1 MQVADKSTADSIAV
15 FDHWMRVIGRGVGGV
30 CFVFWALQEAGYIP
44 AAGVPWYASLVWLLL
59 TAYPG
64 AAAVWGRKDPS
75 QWASMCL
82 MAAAAAAL
90 LTAGAWLAAVSVL
103 FWAQW
108 LPWIRRQPEDA
119 GPGLAPGLERSSWWQ
134 AAALAALGGAGWLLG
149 AQAETL
155 AAAAA
160 AGAATAPWRLASLG
174 PAIAVNIAPRHGIR
188 FSKGTDLF
196 PLREAD
202 VLVVDGV
209 DNLADG
215 GGAVDDATVE
225 AFRRLRRLRV
235 KRFELLTDEPAR
247 QAYAAAHRLG
257 MRWHAGLSRAEQ
269 AALVHAHQD
278 EGWTVAWVG
287 AQPSPGSVAADVYIQ
302 LDETLPKER
311 GGSVHA
317 AGWPAVAS
325 AFALGRKARQTI
337 RLHVCLAVPFT
348 LAAAAGAAWDLIPAG
363 LAPAAPLAVEWLA
376 RLQLS
381 RLSRF

>member
-1 MQVADKSTADSIAV
+1 MEACKDGAAPKPAAFERGMRGAASLGRAFGPRPAGAGMRPHARRAAERVQVADKSTADSIAV

-149 AQAETL
+149 AAGGDPGRRGGRRRRHSAL
-155 AAAAA
+155 AA
-160 AGAATAPWRLASLG
+160 GQPRTGDRGEHRP
-174 PAIAVNIAPRHGIR
+174 APRHS
-188 FSKGTDLF
+188 FL
-196 PLREAD
+196 
-202 VLVVDGV
+202 
-209 DNLADG
+209 
-215 GGAVDDATVE
+215 
-225 AFRRLRRLRV
+225 
-235 KRFELLTDEPAR
+235 
-247 QAYAAAHRLG
+247 
-257 MRWHAGLSRAEQ
+257 
-269 AALVHAHQD
+269 
-278 EGWTVAWVG
+278 
-287 AQPSPGSVAADVYIQ
+287 
-302 LDETLPKER
+302 ER
-311 GGSVHA
+311 DR
-317 AGWPAVAS
+317 P
-325 AFALGRKARQTI
+325 
-337 RLHVCLAVPFT
+337 VPF
-348 LAAAAGAAWDLIPAG
+348 AGG
-363 LAPAAPLAVEWLA
+363 
-376 RLQLS
+376 
-381 RLSRF
+381 